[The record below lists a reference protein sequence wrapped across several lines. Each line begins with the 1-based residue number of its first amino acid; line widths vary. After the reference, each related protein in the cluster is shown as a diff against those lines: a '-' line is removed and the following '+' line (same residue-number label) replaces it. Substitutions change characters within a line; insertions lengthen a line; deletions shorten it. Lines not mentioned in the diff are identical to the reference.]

1 MMCYVSP
8 MRTLRRLGALVLF
21 LSACAAPPP
30 DPPNLVYILA
40 DDLGFGELGSYGQTR
55 IRTPHLDRLA
65 AEGMRFTQHYS
76 GSPVCAPSRATLL
89 TGLHTGH
96 AEIRD
101 NDEMGERG
109 DVWNDPDLEGQ
120 RPLSDGA
127 RTLGEVLQ
135 DRGYVT
141 AAIGKWGLG
150 WVGSE
155 GDPNRQG
162 FDHFYGYICQR
173 EAHNYYP
180 THLWRDGAKHVLD
193 NERFSPH
200 QRLPDDADPTLAAS
214 YDAYRG
220 GDYAMDHLTDDALGF
235 VREHRD
241 ERFFLYLAYPV
252 PHLALQ
258 VPDEDLREYAG
269 AFDETPYRGDR
280 GYLPHPTPRA
290 AYAAMITR
298 MDSDIGRLMALLA
311 DLGLDENTLV
321 VFASDNG
328 PSWVGGVDREFF
340 DSSGGLR
347 GRKAQ
352 LYEGGIRV
360 PMIARWPGRVAPGS
374 VSDHVSAFWDVLPTF
389 AELAGAP
396 TPAALDGLSMV
407 PTLLGRPHEQTAHE
421 LLYWEHARAQQ
432 AIRVGDWKAHR
443 KRPGDPIELYDLS
456 SDPGEQHDVA
466 ARHPEVV
473 ARLTALMR
481 DARTPSEHFPL
492 KSP

>member
-1 MMCYVSP
+1 
-8 MRTLRRLGALVLF
+8 
-21 LSACAAPPP
+21 
-30 DPPNLVYILA
+30 
-40 DDLGFGELGSYGQTR
+40 
-55 IRTPHLDRLA
+55 
-65 AEGMRFTQHYS
+65 
-76 GSPVCAPSRATLL
+76 
-89 TGLHTGH
+89 
-96 AEIRD
+96 
-101 NDEMGERG
+101 
-109 DVWNDPDLEGQ
+109 
-120 RPLSDGA
+120 
-127 RTLGEVLQ
+127 
-135 DRGYVT
+135 
-141 AAIGKWGLG
+141 
-150 WVGSE
+150 
-155 GDPNRQG
+155 
-162 FDHFYGYICQR
+162 
-173 EAHNYYP
+173 
-180 THLWRDGAKHVLD
+180 
-193 NERFSPH
+193 
-200 QRLPDDADPTLAAS
+200 
-214 YDAYRG
+214 
-220 GDYAMDHLTDDALGF
+220 MDHLTDDALGF

>member
-162 FDHFYGYICQR
+162 FDHPSPRATTPIAAATTR
-173 EAHNYYP
+173 WTTSP
-180 THLWRDGAKHVLD
+180 TTRSGSCASTATSASSSTSPIPCRTSRCRCPTRTCASTP
-193 NERFSPH
+193 ERST
-200 QRLPDDADPTLAAS
+200 RRRIAETAATCPTRPRA
-214 YDAYRG
+214 
-220 GDYAMDHLTDDALGF
+220 
-235 VREHRD
+235 
-241 ERFFLYLAYPV
+241 P
-252 PHLALQ
+252 
-258 VPDEDLREYAG
+258 
-269 AFDETPYRGDR
+269 
-280 GYLPHPTPRA
+280 PTPR
-290 AYAAMITR
+290 
-298 MDSDIGRLMALLA
+298 
-311 DLGLDENTLV
+311 
-321 VFASDNG
+321 
-328 PSWVGGVDREFF
+328 
-340 DSSGGLR
+340 
-347 GRKAQ
+347 
-352 LYEGGIRV
+352 
-360 PMIARWPGRVAPGS
+360 
-374 VSDHVSAFWDVLPTF
+374 
-389 AELAGAP
+389 
-396 TPAALDGLSMV
+396 
-407 PTLLGRPHEQTAHE
+407 
-421 LLYWEHARAQQ
+421 
-432 AIRVGDWKAHR
+432 
-443 KRPGDPIELYDLS
+443 
-456 SDPGEQHDVA
+456 
-466 ARHPEVV
+466 
-473 ARLTALMR
+473 
-481 DARTPSEHFPL
+481 
-492 KSP
+492 